1 MKLPAYCQVQERN
14 FARKIPMHMSVKR
27 KDNSMSYIK
36 HFVCEDKPQGLTNKQ
51 PNNQTLA
58 GMAEGLR
65 VYNKR

>member
-1 MKLPAYCQVQERN
+1 
-14 FARKIPMHMSVKR
+14 MSVKR